1 MMTQHFV
8 PDKYQTQDKRSLTS
22 EKSTQRPLPADK
34 PKKLHIICP
43 FNTFATPGPKS
54 KIWCYVVI
62 PSTKIDLDL
71 FSLKLNEYFPCKVT
85 VRSVMFNL
93 FNSFDVILD
102 DMVTWNVIHDC
113 TLKAL
118 EALEDSS

>member
-1 MMTQHFV
+1 MTKPFI
-8 PDKYQTQDKRSLTS
+8 PKKYREQDRRSETS
-22 EKSTQRPLPADK
+22 ELSTNHPLPADK
-34 PKKLHIICP
+34 PKTLHIICP
-43 FNTFATPGPKS
+43 FNTFAIPGPKS

-62 PSTKIDLDL
+62 PSTKIDLDK
-71 FSLKLNEYFPCKVT
+71 FSVKLNEYFPCKVT

>member
-1 MMTQHFV
+1 MTLHFI
-8 PDKYQTQDKRSLTS
+8 PRKYREQDRRSETS
-22 EKSTQRPLPADK
+22 ELSTTHPLPADK

-43 FNTFATPGPKS
+43 FNTFDTPKPRS
-54 KIWCYVVI
+54 KIWCYIVI
-62 PSTKIDLDL
+62 PNTKIDLEL
-71 FSLKLNEYFPCKVT
+71 FSVKLNEYFPCKVT

-102 DMVTWNVIHDC
+102 DMVTWQVIHDC

-118 EALEDSS
+118 EDLESGS